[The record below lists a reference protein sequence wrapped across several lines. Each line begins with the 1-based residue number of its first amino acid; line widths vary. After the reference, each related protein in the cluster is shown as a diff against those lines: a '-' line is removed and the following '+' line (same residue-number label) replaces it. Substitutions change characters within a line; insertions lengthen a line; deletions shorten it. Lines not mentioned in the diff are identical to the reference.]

1 MNQILFSKKCIED
14 YEFESFKHSEL
25 IPFRIEGKLKNEEN
39 LDIMPKLIKNQSAP
53 QNYFKK
59 AINMTVDLVKQS
71 EKEEGTS

>member
-25 IPFRIEGKLKNEEN
+25 IPFRIGRKPKNEETIN
-39 LDIMPKLIKNQSAP
+39 
-53 QNYFKK
+53 K
-59 AINMTVDLVKQS
+59 AGELVKQS